1 VADNTGV
8 YVVPPHCYFMMGDNR
23 QNSADS
29 RFDPGLMA
37 NDPKLGGCGWNS
49 ALDAYLPPEVG
60 VGFVPEENLVGRARL
75 ILLSWKENAALFKP
89 WTWLDLRTDR
99 FLKPVR

>member
-1 VADNTGV
+1 MAD
-8 YVVPPHCYFMMGDNR
+8 DR
-23 QNSADS
+23 
-29 RFDPGLMA
+29 R
-37 NDPKLGGCGWNS
+37 LGGCGWNS

-75 ILLSWKENAALFKP
+75 VLLSWKENASLFKP